1 MNDTPLKE
9 KSKVYL
15 FGIALFSY
23 LALISTVYLIRMVF
37 EDVFL
42 INSVSFK
49 TSFWIYNCISL
60 FLFIVGI
67 IFSLHFIKK
76 LKSINYFKFIII
88 VIIILILAQLLQFL
102 LAIYHIEFLLEYYSI
117 EFDKYYDDESRKAIY
132 GTYYAIFEYLKY
144 LSIGIIVF
152 INIRKSKINSTS

>member
-23 LALISTVYLIRMVF
+23 LALISTVYLIRIILENF
-37 EDVFL
+37 FI
-42 INSVSFK
+42 INEVPFK

-60 FLFIVGI
+60 FLFILGI
-67 IFSLHFIKK
+67 ILSLQIIKK
-76 LKSINYFKFIII
+76 MKVANYFKTIII
-88 VIIILILAQLLQFL
+88 VIIILVLAQLFQFL
-102 LAIYHIEFLLEYYSI
+102 VTFYGFDFILENYSA
-117 EFDKYYDDESRKAIY
+117 EFDKYYNGESKKGIY

-152 INIRKSKINSTS
+152 INIKK